1 MITDAPFRLSRA
13 ATRDLAR
20 VQLIV
25 GLAGLLMILISVFVV
40 LPGAG
45 SGLAQPVAALGFALG
60 VVFPFVIS
68 LFLLSQGWPNDKY
81 INVPKKRKIFI
92 KINVLRW
99 VNRPAL
105 RPPLARLARGG
116 AI

>member
-1 MITDAPFRLSRA
+1 MIINVPFRLSRA
-13 ATRDLAR
+13 ACRQLAAAQ
-20 VQLIV
+20 VVV
-25 GLAGLLMILISVFVV
+25 GLLGLLMILISVFVV

-92 KINVLRW
+92 KINTLRW

-105 RPPLARLARGG
+105 RPPRLRLV
-116 AI
+116 